1 MLRMMIELKVAEE
14 SVSDQVKWGKTVVLL
29 LGDGLLSGNK
39 TINKK
44 TLLLDYVKRG
54 KDNVSPHC

>member
-1 MLRMMIELKVAEE
+1 MMIELKVAEE

>member
-1 MLRMMIELKVAEE
+1 MMIELKVAEE
-14 SVSDQVKWGKTVVLL
+14 SVSDQVKWGKTEVLL

-39 TINKK
+39 TIHNK

-54 KDNVSPHC
+54 KD

>member
-1 MLRMMIELKVAEE
+1 MRMTIELKVAEE

-39 TINKK
+39 TIYNK
-44 TLLLDYVKRG
+44 TLLLDHVKRG
-54 KDNVSPHC
+54 KD